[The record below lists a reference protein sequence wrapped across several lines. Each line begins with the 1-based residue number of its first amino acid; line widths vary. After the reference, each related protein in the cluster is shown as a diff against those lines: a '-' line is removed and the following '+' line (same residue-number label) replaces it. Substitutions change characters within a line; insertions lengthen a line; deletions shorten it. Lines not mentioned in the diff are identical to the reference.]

1 MPAQPAYRIWENE
14 RDRKWIVEI
23 SKDVVSREQISSIL
37 DYLMVESL
45 RKKSG
50 LTEDDADAL
59 AREVKR
65 GAWER
70 VSHLFE
76 ES

>member
-1 MPAQPAYRIWENE
+1 MSAQPAYRIKENE
-14 RDRKWIVEI
+14 RDRKWIVEV
-23 SKDVVSREQISSIL
+23 DQDTVSREQISSFL
-37 DYLMVESL
+37 DYLVVESL

-50 LTEDDADAL
+50 LTEEDVDAL
-59 AREVKR
+59 AREMKQ

-76 ES
+76 AS

>member
-1 MPAQPAYRIWENE
+1 MSAQPAYRIRENE
-14 RDRKWIVEI
+14 RDGKWIVEI
-23 SKDVVSREQISSIL
+23 SKDTVSREQISSLL
-37 DYLMVESL
+37 DYLVAESL

-65 GAWER
+65 SAWER
-70 VSHLFE
+70 VSHLFK

>member
-1 MPAQPAYRIWENE
+1 MSAQPAYRIRENE
-14 RDRKWIVEI
+14 RDRKWIVEV
-23 SKDVVSREQISSIL
+23 SKDVVSREQISSLL
-37 DYLMVESL
+37 DYLVVESL

>member
-1 MPAQPAYRIWENE
+1 MSAQPAYRIKENE
-14 RDRKWIVEI
+14 RDGKWIVEV
-23 SKDVVSREQISSIL
+23 SKDTVSREQISSFL
-37 DYLMVESL
+37 DYLVVESL

-50 LTEDDADAL
+50 LTEDEADAL
-59 AREVKR
+59 AREAKR